1 MTAKIK
7 RELAG
12 SAAAFGGAL
21 LCGLGLMLLL
31 EAGALVFVRVSGEAW
46 VGLGGV
52 GFAVGALLVMFIVNI
67 VSVSSSF
74 SMALSMGCTR
84 RAYFLSSECAMVLWT
99 LAAALLALP
108 AALADEALRP
118 VLAPA
123 DARPLLEANPMLG
136 LYRDHFWTV
145 ALGALSVVA
154 LGQFFGAVIWK
165 WGVTGY
171 WIIWGGSM
179 LLGALASYAA
189 DARAGWLYAAARP
202 LVLRCAAFSAA
213 QWAALW
219 AGAIAVL
226 FLAVWLFLRRASL
239 K

>member
-1 MTAKIK
+1 
-7 RELAG
+7 
-12 SAAAFGGAL
+12 
-21 LCGLGLMLLL
+21 
-31 EAGALVFVRVSGEAW
+31 
-46 VGLGGV
+46 
-52 GFAVGALLVMFIVNI
+52 
-67 VSVSSSF
+67 
-74 SMALSMGCTR
+74 MALSMGCTR

-154 LGQFFGAVIWK
+154 LGQFFGAIIWK

-179 LLGALASYAA
+179 LLARWRAMPPTRAPGGCTRPHGPSFCAA
-189 DARAGWLYAAARP
+189 PRFPLRSGRRCGRGPSQFCFWPCGCFCAARA
-202 LVLRCAAFSAA
+202 
-213 QWAALW
+213 
-219 AGAIAVL
+219 
-226 FLAVWLFLRRASL
+226 
-239 K
+239 